1 MLSRFFIDRPIFA
14 WVIAIIIMI
23 TGVLAVFTLPVRQYP
38 AIAPPQIGIQLNYA
52 GASAQTV
59 QDTVVQVIEQQLN
72 GIDNLD
78 YINAESNA
86 DGSAAITLTFSQGT
100 VPDTAQV
107 QVQNKLQLAL
117 PLLPQE
123 VQQAG
128 IRVNKPARNFLIVLG
143 FISSDG
149 SMSNEDLTDYVAS
162 NLQDPLNRTKGV
174 GDVTIF
180 GAQYA
185 MRIWVDPAKLNN
197 FGLTTGDVVAAI
209 RAQNVQVSAGA
220 IGGLPASPGQAINAS
235 IIGPTRFSTPDQFR
249 DILLR
254 VNADGSQVRIGDV
267 ARVSLNSE
275 SYIRDTRY
283 NGKPAA
289 GVAIRLAAGQN
300 ALDTVKGIHE
310 TLDRLSP
317 FFPRGF
323 EIVYPLDTTPFVR
336 TSIKEVVKTLFEA
349 VVLVFLVMY
358 LFLQNA
364 RATLIPTI
372 AVPVVL
378 LGTFA
383 VLAAFGFSIN
393 TLTMFGMA
401 LSIGLLVDDAIVVV
415 ENVERVM
422 AEEGLG
428 PREATRKSM
437 DQITGA
443 LVAIAL
449 VLAAVFVPMAFFG
462 GSIGVIYRQFS
473 ITLVSAMAL
482 SVLVALILTPAL
494 CATILKPLPPS
505 GHVERTGFFRWFN
518 RMFDAGRA
526 KHERSLSAMLRRS
539 GRSMLVYG
547 AMVLVMAFLFTKIP
561 TSFLPNEDPG
571 FMYGQV
577 QTPPGASKER
587 TQAVL
592 DQAQQYLTN
601 QEKDSV
607 EGVLTVVGFNFAG
620 TGQNSGLLFIK
631 LRDWDQRKSASQQVG
646 AIVER
651 ANKYFSTIKEANII
665 AVPPPAVLELG
676 NTAGFDLML
685 QDRGGL
691 GHDAFLAA
699 RNQLLGEAAKN
710 PALAGVRPNGVEDA
724 PQFKLDIDR
733 EKASALGLSITDVNQ
748 TLQTGWAST
757 YVNDFI
763 DRGRVKRVYVQGDT
777 QARMQPEDLNRWYVR
792 NKDGGMVPFSAFG
805 TGEWTYGPQKLVR
818 FNGVPAFQIQGAPAP
833 GKSSGEAMD
842 AMEAIVA
849 KLPSGTGFEWN
860 GLSYEE
866 KKSGSQAPLLYALSM
881 AIVFL
886 CLAALYESWSIP
898 ATVLLVVPLGV
909 LGAVVATLSRGLTN
923 DAYFQVGLLVTIG
936 LAAKSAILIVEFA
949 KENFDRGM
957 SLVES
962 VMQATKQR
970 LRPILM
976 TSLAFMSGV
985 FPLAIA
991 SGAGSGAQHAVGTG
1005 VIGGMLAGTFLA
1017 VFFVPV
1023 FFVVILRR
1031 FKVKPVT
1038 MKVEEAAA
1046 DLPFTDSDRASLT

>member
-14 WVIAIIIMI
+14 WVIALIIMI
-23 TGVLAVFTLPVRQYP
+23 AGTISVFSLPIRQFP
-38 AIAPPQIGIQLNYA
+38 AIAPPTVGISVNYA
-52 GASAQTV
+52 GSSAQTL

-78 YINAESNA
+78 YMQSDAQA
-86 DGSAAITLTFSQGT
+86 DGTANITLTFTIGT
-100 VPDTAQV
+100 DPDVAQV
-107 QVQNKLQLAL
+107 QVQNKLSLAM
-117 PLLPQE
+117 PNLPQE

-128 IRVNKPARNFLIVLG
+128 VRVNKPARNFLVVLG

-149 SMSNEDLTDYVAS
+149 SMSNEDLTDYVAT
-162 NLQDPLNRTKGV
+162 NLLDPLNRTKGV

-180 GAQYA
+180 GSQYA
-185 MRIWVDPAKLNN
+185 MRIWVDPARLNN
-197 FGLTTGDVVAAI
+197 YGLTTNDVVAAI
-209 RAQNVQVSAGA
+209 RAQNVQVSAGS
-220 IGGLPASPGQAINAS
+220 IGGLPAAPGQAISAA
-235 IIGPTRFSTPDQFR
+235 IIGPTRLSTPEQFR
-249 DILLR
+249 NILLR
-254 VNADGSQVRIGDV
+254 VNSDGSQVRIGDV
-267 ARVSLNSE
+267 ARVGLNSE
-275 SYIRDTRY
+275 SYIRDTKY

-300 ALDTVKGIHE
+300 ALDTVKGIHD
-310 TLDRLSP
+310 TLDRLAP

-323 EIVYPLDTTPFVR
+323 DVVYPLDTTPFVR
-336 TSIKEVVKTLFEA
+336 TSIEEVVKTLFEA

-378 LGTFA
+378 LGTFGI
-383 VLAAFGFSIN
+383 LAAFGFSIN

-473 ITLVSAMAL
+473 ITLVSAMSL
-482 SVLVALILTPAL
+482 SVLVALVLTPAL

-505 GHVERTGFFRWFN
+505 GHVAHRGFFKWFN
-518 RMFDAGRA
+518 QWFDRGRA
-526 KHERSLSAMLRRS
+526 RHARGLDSMLSRS
-539 GRSMLVYG
+539 GRSMLVYLG
-547 AMVLVMAFLFTKIP
+547 IVVAMALLFTRIP
-561 TSFLPNEDPG
+561 SSFLPNEDPG

-577 QTPPGASKER
+577 QTPPGASQAR
-587 TQAVL
+587 TWEAL
-592 DQAQQYLTN
+592 DKAQQYLN
-601 QEKDSV
+601 EHEKDTV
-607 EGVLTVVGFNFAG
+607 EGVLTVNGFNFAG

-631 LRDWDQRKSASQQVG
+631 LKDWSERSKAEQQIG
-646 AIVER
+646 PLLGR
-651 ANKYFSTIKEANII
+651 ANKYYAGIKEANVI

-676 NTAGFDLML
+676 NTAGFDMML
-685 QDRGGL
+685 QNRGGL
-691 GHDAFLAA
+691 SREAFLAA
-699 RNQLLGEAAKN
+699 RNQLLGEAAKD
-710 PALAGVRPNGVEDA
+710 PRLANVRPNGVEDA

-733 EKASALGLSITDVNQ
+733 EKASALGVSIADINQ

-763 DRGRVKRVYVQGDT
+763 DRGRVKRVYVQGDPGS
-777 QARMQPEDLNRWYVR
+777 RMQPEDLNRWYVR
-792 NKDGGMVPFSAFG
+792 NAQGGMVPFSAFG
-805 TGEWTYGPQKLVR
+805 HGEWTFGPQKLTR

-833 GKSSGEAMD
+833 GASSGD
-842 AMEAIVA
+842 AMAAMEEIVA
-849 KLPSGTGFEWN
+849 KLPAGIGLEWN

-866 KKSGSQAPLLYALSM
+866 KKSGSQAPLLYALSL

-898 ATVLLVVPLGV
+898 ITVLLVVPLGV
-909 LGAVVATLSRGLTN
+909 IGAVIATLGRGLTN

-936 LAAKSAILIVEFA
+936 LAAKNAILIVEFA
-949 KENFDRGM
+949 KEAFDRGTD
-957 SLVES
+957 LVEA
-962 VMQATKQR
+962 VVHAAKQR

-985 FPLAIA
+985 LPLALA

-1005 VIGGMLAGTFLA
+1005 VIGGMLFGTLLA

-1023 FFVVILRR
+1023 FFVVVLRR
-1031 FKVKPVT
+1031 FHVSRVE
-1038 MKVEEAAA
+1038 MKVDETPA
-1046 DLPFTDSDRASLT
+1046 DTPYASIT

>member
-23 TGVLAVFTLPVRQYP
+23 AGTLAVFNLPIRQFP
-38 AIAPPQIGIQLNYA
+38 AIAPPTIGINVNYP
-52 GASAQTV
+52 GSSAQTL

-78 YINAESNA
+78 YMNA
-86 DGSAAITLTFSQGT
+86 DAQADGTATITLTFSIGT
-100 VPDTAQV
+100 DPDVAQV

-117 PLLPQE
+117 PNLPQE

-128 IRVNKPARNFLIVLG
+128 VRVNKPARNFLIVLG
-143 FISSDG
+143 FISTDN
-149 SMSNEDLTDYVAS
+149 SMSNEDLTDYVAT
-162 NLQDPLNRTKGV
+162 NLLDPLNRTKGV

-180 GAQYA
+180 GSQYA
-185 MRIWVDPAKLNN
+185 MRIWVDPSRLNN
-197 FGLTTGDVVAAI
+197 YGLTTGDVVTAI
-209 RAQNVQVSAGA
+209 RAQNVQVSAGS
-220 IGGLPASPGQAINAS
+220 IGGLPAAPGQAINAS
-235 IIGPTRFSTPDQFR
+235 IIGPTRLSSPEQFR
-249 DILLR
+249 NILLR
-254 VNADGSQVRIGDV
+254 VNPDGSQVRIGDV
-267 ARVSLNSE
+267 ARVALNSE
-275 SYIRDTRY
+275 SYIRDTKY

-300 ALDTVKGIHE
+300 ALETVNGIHQ
-310 TLDRLSP
+310 TLDSLAP

-323 EIVYPLDTTPFVR
+323 EVVYPLDTTPFVR

-378 LGTFA
+378 LGTFGI
-383 VLAAFGFSIN
+383 LAAFGFSIN

-422 AEEGLG
+422 SEEGLG

-473 ITLVSAMAL
+473 ITLVSAMGL
-482 SVLVALILTPAL
+482 SVLVALVLTPAL

-505 GHVERTGFFRWFN
+505 GHVEHTGFFKWFN
-518 RMFDAGRA
+518 KWFDRSRE
-526 KHERSLSAMLRRS
+526 KHASGLDAMLGRT
-539 GRSMLVYG
+539 GRSMLVYLG
-547 AMVLVMAFLFTKIP
+547 LVVAMGLLFTRIP
-561 TSFLPNEDPG
+561 SSFLPNEDTG

-587 TQAVL
+587 TWAAL
-592 DQAQQYLTN
+592 DQAQQYMIE
-601 QEKDSV
+601 QEKDTV
-607 EGVLTVVGFNFAG
+607 EGVLTVNGFNFAG

-631 LRDWDQRKSASQQVG
+631 LHDWDDRTKASQQMP
-646 AIVER
+646 ALLAR
-651 ANKYFSTIKEANII
+651 ANKYFSSIKEANII

-676 NTAGFDLML
+676 NTAGFDMML
-685 QDRGGL
+685 QNRGGL
-691 GHDAFLAA
+691 SRETFLAA
-699 RNQLLGEAAKN
+699 RNQMLGEAAKD
-710 PALAGVRPNGVEDA
+710 PRLTGVRPNGVEDA

-733 EKASALGLSITDVNQ
+733 EKASALGVSIADINQ

-763 DRGRVKRVYVQGDT
+763 DRGRVKRVYVQGDSGS
-777 QARMQPEDLNRWYVR
+777 RMQPEDLNRWYVR
-792 NKDGGMVPFSAFG
+792 NAQGGMVPFSAIG
-805 TGEWTYGPQKLVR
+805 HGEWTFGPQKLTR
-818 FNGVPAFQIQGAPAP
+818 FNGVPAYQIQGAAAP
-833 GKSSGEAMD
+833 GHSSGEAMA
-842 AMEAIVA
+842 AMEEIVA
-849 KLPSGTGFEWN
+849 KLPAGIGLEWN

-866 KKSGSQAPLLYALSM
+866 KKSGSQAPLLYALSL

-898 ATVLLVVPLGV
+898 VTVLLVVPLGV
-909 LGAVVATLSRGLTN
+909 IGAVIATLGRGLTN

-936 LAAKSAILIVEFA
+936 LAAKNAILIVEFA
-949 KENFDRGM
+949 KEGFDHGAD
-957 SLVES
+957 LVET
-962 VMQATKQR
+962 VVHAARQR

-985 FPLAIA
+985 MPLALA

-1005 VIGGMLAGTFLA
+1005 VIGGMLFSTFLA

-1023 FFVVILRR
+1023 FFVVVLRR
-1031 FKVKPVT
+1031 FHVKPVT
-1038 MKVEEAAA
+1038 MKVDETPA
-1046 DLPFTDSDRASLT
+1046 DVPYASTT

>member
-1 MLSRFFIDRPIFA
+1 
-14 WVIAIIIMI
+14 
-23 TGVLAVFTLPVRQYP
+23 
-38 AIAPPQIGIQLNYA
+38 
-52 GASAQTV
+52 
-59 QDTVVQVIEQQLN
+59 
-72 GIDNLD
+72 
-78 YINAESNA
+78 
-86 DGSAAITLTFSQGT
+86 
-100 VPDTAQV
+100 
-107 QVQNKLQLAL
+107 
-117 PLLPQE
+117 
-123 VQQAG
+123 
-128 IRVNKPARNFLIVLG
+128 
-143 FISSDG
+143 
-149 SMSNEDLTDYVAS
+149 MSNEDLTDYVAA
-162 NLQDPLNRTKGV
+162 NLFDPLNRTPGV
-174 GDVTIF
+174 GDVQIF
-180 GAQYA
+180 GSQYA

-197 FGLTTGDVVAAI
+197 YGLSTGDVVAAI
-209 RAQNVQVSAGA
+209 RAQNVQVSAGQ
-220 IGGLPASPGQAINAS
+220 IGGLPAVTGQAINAS
-235 IIGPTRFSTPDQFR
+235 IIGPTRFSTPEQFR

-267 ARVSLNSE
+267 ARVTLAAE
-275 SYIRDTRY
+275 SFTRDTKY
-283 NGKPAA
+283 DGKPAA
-289 GVAIRLAAGQN
+289 GLAIRLAAGQN
-300 ALDTVKGIHE
+300 ALDTVKGIHA
-310 TLDRLSP
+310 TLDRLAP
-317 FFPRGF
+317 FFPRGL
-323 EIVYPLDTTPFVR
+323 EVVYPLDTTPFVK

-378 LGTFA
+378 LGTFG

-449 VLAAVFVPMAFFG
+449 VLGAVFVPMAFFG

-473 ITLVSAMAL
+473 ITLVSAMVL

-505 GHVERTGFFRWFN
+505 GHVEHTGFFKWFN
-518 RMFDAGRA
+518 TWFDRGRGKHAGGVN
-526 KHERSLSAMLRRS
+526 SMLGRP

-547 AMVLVMAFLFTKIP
+547 AMVLVMGLLFLRIP
-561 TSFLPNEDPG
+561 SSFLPNEDTG
-571 FMYGQV
+571 FLYGQV

-587 TQAVL
+587 TWAAL
-592 DQAQQYLTN
+592 DQAQQYLLAH
-601 QEKDSV
+601 EKDSV
-607 EGVLTVVGFNFAG
+607 EGVFTVAGFNFAG
-620 TGQNSGLLFIK
+620 VGQNSGLLFVK
-631 LRDWDQRKSASQQVG
+631 LKDWDERKKPEQSLE
-646 AIVER
+646 AILGR
-651 ANKYFSTIKEANII
+651 ANKYFGSIKEANII
-665 AVPPPAVLELG
+665 AIPPPAVLELG

-685 QDRGGL
+685 QDRVGL

-699 RNQLLGEAAKN
+699 RNQLLGEAAQSKE
-710 PALAGVRPNGVEDA
+710 LVGVRPNGVEDA

-733 EKASALGLSITDVNQ
+733 EKASALGLSIADVNQ

-763 DRGRVKRVYVQGDT
+763 DRGRVKRVYVQGDSG
-777 QARMQPEDLNRWYVR
+777 ARMQPEDMNRWYVR
-792 NKDGGMVPFSAFG
+792 NAQGGMVPFSAFG
-805 TGEWTYGPQKLVR
+805 SGEWTYGPQKLVR
-818 FNGVPAFQIQGAPAP
+818 FNGVPAYQIQGSPAP
-833 GKSSGEAMD
+833 GKSSGEAMNE
-842 AMEAIVA
+842 MERLVA
-849 KLPSGTGFEWN
+849 KLPAGTGLEWN

-866 KKSGSQAPLLYALSM
+866 RRSGSQAPLLYALSL

-898 ATVLLVVPLGV
+898 VTVLLVVPLGV
-909 LGAVVATLSRGLTN
+909 LGAVTATLSRGLTN

-949 KENFDRGM
+949 KENFDHGM
-957 SLVES
+957 GLIEAV
-962 VMQATKQR
+962 VAAARQR

-985 FPLAIA
+985 MPLALS

-1005 VIGGMLAGTFLA
+1005 VIGGMLTSTFLA

-1023 FFVVILRR
+1023 FFVVVLRM

-1038 MKVEEAAA
+1038 MKVEEAQA
-1046 DLPFTDSDRASLT
+1046 DVPYASTP